1 MKGSGN
7 EFALFRDYVGI
18 QVSARCWLIIIDFSE
33 NYCRGV
39 AAVDGV
45 SLLEIMAQSKGFFD
59 DIKKEIE
66 CSLCEEQFSEIKEP
80 KILNCFHTFCKPCL
94 KNWLQKNREG
104 VISCPNRC
112 HKITKCPDNN
122 VDRLQPNFH
131 LKHIVDI
138 VEAYSGQGQEDLA
151 HCGNCDEG
159 KPLKYYCSNCN
170 FFLCEDCAGLHKNWK
185 DFRGHHVK
193 EIRNFDSSDVQDY
206 ARRAANGCT
215 QHNQELRFYCEQCV
229 VCLCQDCAILEH
241 RGVDHNIISIDQ
253 GVDKKKYEIEAK
265 IREAQANG
273 LRLKI
278 HREDMEKRKQKVTN
292 SIDEAT
298 NEVHRVT
305 EQCILLIRQHEAS
318 VTEKLTKDK
327 SAIQDA
333 FAIQLSG
340 LDGKQAEIE
349 SSVTFSKETLD
360 RRNLPEILNVQ
371 KMIEQRLE
379 ELSTPFEFMPTLDY
393 SEVKYIPNDVSFQR
407 NAPGKLETSKTEA
420 SLSLAEGKGLT
431 EGLQGEDCAFT
442 VVTKDSG
449 GGATYSEIDKIDVEI
464 KSASQGNHDIKPVVL
479 DSKNGRY
486 TISYRPSTAGE
497 YTVSIKVAGNS
508 IKGSPFKLTVKTG
521 SKSKS
526 KTGF

>member
-39 AAVDGV
+39 AAVDCV

-131 LKHIVDI
+131 LKHIVEI

-193 EIRNFDSSDVQDY
+193 EIRTSI
-206 ARRAANGCT
+206 RAMYKTTLGELQT
-215 QHNQELRFYCEQCV
+215 FVHNTTR
-229 VCLCQDCAILEH
+229 
-241 RGVDHNIISIDQ
+241 
-253 GVDKKKYEIEAK
+253 
-265 IREAQANG
+265 
-273 LRLKI
+273 
-278 HREDMEKRKQKVTN
+278 
-292 SIDEAT
+292 
-298 NEVHRVT
+298 
-305 EQCILLIRQHEAS
+305 
-318 VTEKLTKDK
+318 
-327 SAIQDA
+327 
-333 FAIQLSG
+333 
-340 LDGKQAEIE
+340 
-349 SSVTFSKETLD
+349 
-360 RRNLPEILNVQ
+360 
-371 KMIEQRLE
+371 
-379 ELSTPFEFMPTLDY
+379 
-393 SEVKYIPNDVSFQR
+393 SF
-407 NAPGKLETSKTEA
+407 G
-420 SLSLAEGKGLT
+420 
-431 EGLQGEDCAFT
+431 
-442 VVTKDSG
+442 
-449 GGATYSEIDKIDVEI
+449 
-464 KSASQGNHDIKPVVL
+464 
-479 DSKNGRY
+479 
-486 TISYRPSTAGE
+486 STANN
-497 YTVSIKVAGNS
+497 AL
-508 IKGSPFKLTVKTG
+508 FAFVKTVRFW
-521 SKSKS
+521 SIEV
-526 KTGF
+526 

>member
-131 LKHIVDI
+131 LKHIVEI

-206 ARRAANGCT
+206 ARRAANVCT

-305 EQCILLIRQHEAS
+305 EQCILLIRQHETS

-393 SEVKYIPNDVSFQR
+393 SEVKYIPNDVSFLR
-407 NAPGKLETSKTEA
+407 DAPGKLGTSKTEA
-420 SLSLAEGKGLT
+420 SLS
-431 EGLQGEDCAFT
+431 
-442 VVTKDSG
+442 
-449 GGATYSEIDKIDVEI
+449 
-464 KSASQGNHDIKPVVL
+464 
-479 DSKNGRY
+479 
-486 TISYRPSTAGE
+486 
-497 YTVSIKVAGNS
+497 
-508 IKGSPFKLTVKTG
+508 
-521 SKSKS
+521 
-526 KTGF
+526 

>member
-1 MKGSGN
+1 MT
-7 EFALFRDYVGI
+7 
-18 QVSARCWLIIIDFSE
+18 
-33 NYCRGV
+33 
-39 AAVDGV
+39 
-45 SLLEIMAQSKGFFD
+45 QSKGFFD

-131 LKHIVDI
+131 LKHIVEI
-138 VEAYSGQGQEDLA
+138 VEAYSGQGQEGSV

-159 KPLKYYCSNCN
+159 KPLKYYCSDYNC
-170 FFLCEDCAGLHKNWK
+170 FLCEDCAGLHKNWK

-193 EIRNFDSSDVQDY
+193 EIRNFESSDVQDY
-206 ARRAANGCT
+206 ARRAANVCT
-215 QHNQELRFYCEQCV
+215 QHNDKLRFYCEQCI
-229 VCLCQDCAILEH
+229 VCLCRDCAFLEH

-253 GVDKKKYEIEAK
+253 GVDKKKSEIEAK
-265 IREAQANG
+265 IHEAQANG
-273 LRLKI
+273 LRLRI
-278 HREDMEKRKQKVTN
+278 HREDVEKRKQKVTK

-305 EQCILLIRQHEAS
+305 EQCILLISQYEAS

-327 SAIQDA
+327 AAIQDA

-349 SSVTFSKETLD
+349 SSLTFSKEILD

-379 ELSTPFEFMPTLDY
+379 ELSMPFEFMPTLDY
-393 SEVKYIPNDVSFQR
+393 SEVRYIPNDVSFLR
-407 NAPGKLETSKTEA
+407 DAPGKLATSKTEP

-431 EGLQGEDCAFT
+431 EGLQGEDSAFT
-442 VVTKDSG
+442 VITKDSG
-449 GGATYSEIDKIDVEI
+449 GGATYSEIDKVDVEI
-464 KSASQGNHDIKPVVL
+464 KSVSQGNHDIKPVVL

-486 TISYRPSTAGE
+486 TISYRPGTAGE
-497 YTVSIKVAGNS
+497 YMVSIKVAGNS

-521 SKSKS
+521 GKSKS
-526 KTGF
+526 KTGV